1 MLTIFIYRD
10 NLSRI
15 DISASAKP
23 IVSRQ
28 AECIDLIAVADE
40 SYKAL
45 INVQEQLMDFLI
57 TDEITR
63 SANILLEAK
72 KRIDDAGI
80 ESDNWMI
87 IVEQKPKNLKEYKNN
102 ETESTPKVK
111 QEIDVSFLQLNW
123 IGYIATAVY
132 ILNTKRSEGF
142 NNLQIE

>member
-1 MLTIFIYRD
+1 M
-10 NLSRI
+10 
-15 DISASAKP
+15 K
-23 IVSRQ
+23 Q
-28 AECIDLIAVADE
+28 
-40 SYKAL
+40 
-45 INVQEQLMDFLI
+45 
-57 TDEITR
+57 
-63 SANILLEAK
+63 K